1 MTADTQC
8 FPFDCQRHLSAPRCS
23 VLGQVVVKEGAVLH
37 HPCLMWDTVCVPRAH
52 TDSEQHYSWAHR
64 HFSVAQRCWA
74 VILAQVSKHYRVS
87 QQHTILRSQGIVSQ
101 SSNCSI
107 RCNSCS
113 ELSGGQQATRV
124 RKASGSSFMK
134 STFNLMYFFDR
145 VVCSTCWLSPCPEIS
160 SCTREHIQGWAPTFP
175 LHCASPARSDTGQI
189 STNCCKFP
197 Y

>member
-1 MTADTQC
+1 MLD
-8 FPFDCQRHLSAPRCS
+8 
-23 VLGQVVVKEGAVLH
+23 QVVVKEGAVLH

-52 TDSEQHYSWAHR
+52 ADSEQHYSWAHR

-87 QQHTILRSQGIVSQ
+87 QQHTILPSQGILSQ

-134 STFNLMYFFDR
+134 STFNLMYFFWSCGLQHLLAVPLSWDFILHQR
-145 VVCSTCWLSPCPEIS
+145 THPGVSTHLSFALCQPCKI
-160 SCTREHIQGWAPTFP
+160 RHRADQHKLLQIP
-175 LHCASPARSDTGQI
+175 LLAMRSWQ
-189 STNCCKFP
+189 CCVALLS
-197 Y
+197 YT